1 MNELKTSSLS
11 IVHQLDGR
19 SGSVRQDGLGLLHR
33 AVLDRLICH
42 VIDDDSGHAA
52 LLLRLVDQGRGSRA
66 CTAWESGVKR
76 SHRRVLVLVH
86 RPGAVVQL
94 SERISKILSVDQL
107 VGRIFKTHLPTVGR
121 ARWGRNEEE
130 LASIRK
136 SEMLVSLVDWSGHAK
151 VDTALLAH
159 DSLVIPDLADGDGG
173 LLVIERDDDAAERL

>member
-1 MNELKTSSLS
+1 MNRLKTSSLS

-42 VIDDDSGHAA
+42 VIDNDSGHTA
-52 LLLRLVDQGRGSRA
+52 LLLRLVDQSRGSRA

-86 RPGAVVQL
+86 RSGAVVQL
-94 SERISKILSVDQL
+94 SKRISKVLSVDQL
-107 VGRIFKTHLPTVGR
+107 VGRIFETHLPAVGR

-130 LASIRK
+130 LAGVRK
-136 SEMLVSLVDWSGHAK
+136 SEMLVSLVDWSRHAK

-173 LLVIERDDDAAERL
+173 LLVKERDDDAAEGL